1 MSVRR
6 KLILAFA
13 VIIAVMSVAFILLT
27 HYVVKVSL
35 SYIKVADRSPEL
47 EELADVFANYYISHG
62 GSWNGVTG
70 EPSVGRSVADDG
82 AAVSILLLSRDG
94 ETLYSYGR
102 ADREAITALGLSRK
116 ITVDGRTVAVLHYHD
131 PEAANLSKIQLGISS
146 SVTVL
151 LTAGALLL
159 GLAALAAAFRLSG
172 RLTRPLRELVL
183 AIERLGSGERGVHAR
198 IVSRDEY
205 GKVAGAFNA
214 MSDRLL
220 QGEEARRNLVA
231 DVAHELR
238 TPIAILRG
246 KLDLLQQSGG
256 TIEPEHLLPLQD
268 ELIRLTRLV
277 DDLHQLSLAEASM
290 LPLEPRLTDLAGL
303 LRRIA
308 DKLEAD
314 AGSKGIELVLDNRAQ
329 ETALVIDANR
339 TAQIFLNL
347 LTNAIKYTPENGRVS
362 VLIEEEIAPGPDF
375 GRMLRA
381 TVTDSGPGIEPEH
394 LPFLFDRFYR
404 TDEARNRH
412 SGGAGLGLAIA
423 KAYVQAQGGTIE
435 VRSEPGQGA
444 SFIVRLPSGV
454 TAPSAARS
462 AQA

>member
-13 VIIAVMSVAFILLT
+13 VIIAVMSLAFILLT
-27 HYVVKVSL
+27 HFVVKASL

-47 EELADVFANYYISHG
+47 EELAAVFADYYIRQG
-62 GSWNGVTG
+62 GSWSGLSE
-70 EPSVGRSVADDG
+70 EPAIGRIAADDQ

-94 ETLYSYGR
+94 DPLYSYGQ

-131 PEAANLSKIQLGISS
+131 PEAANLAKIQLGISS

-159 GLAALAAAFRLSG
+159 GIASLAAAFRLSG

-256 TIEPEHLLPLQD
+256 TIEPQHLLPLQD

-314 AGSKGIELVLDNRAQ
+314 AGSKGIGLVLDTRAQ
-329 ETALVIDANR
+329 DTAIVIDANR

-347 LTNAIKYTPENGRVS
+347 LTNAIKYTPENGSVS
-362 VLIEEEIAPGPDF
+362 VLIEEDTAPGPDC
-375 GRMLRA
+375 GRMLRV
-381 TVTDSGPGIEPEH
+381 TVTDSGPGIEAEH

-444 SFIVRLPSGV
+444 SFIVRLPAGM
-454 TAPSAARS
+454 TTPSAARS